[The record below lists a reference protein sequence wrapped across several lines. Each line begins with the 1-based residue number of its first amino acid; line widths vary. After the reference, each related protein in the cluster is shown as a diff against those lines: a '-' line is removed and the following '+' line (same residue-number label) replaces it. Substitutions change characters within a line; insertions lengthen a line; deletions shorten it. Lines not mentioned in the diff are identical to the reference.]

1 MIGNSFESKV
11 SPDTAVDLNL
21 TELNKNDNEERCEP
35 TLKTSQHYNK
45 KSKIGINSITVIKN
59 IETRQFFLFISI
71 FFNLYF
77 FLRTVQKSNV
87 L

>member
-45 KSKIGINSITVIKN
+45 KSKIGINSIIVIKN
-59 IETRQFFLFISI
+59 IEKSKKMFICI
-71 FFNLYF
+71 FSTYF
-77 FLRTVQKSNV
+77 FFCVR
-87 L
+87 